1 MTVGNQ
7 LRIQEPTADLLDWC
21 KKNMVLAN
29 PDYAK
34 KVRMHLW
41 LGNTP
46 QKLYLMQWDG
56 DTLVLPY
63 GCLNTVLRLGEC
75 EVINDLPTPKEVDF
89 GCSVPLYDYQETAKE
104 AMLKAYYGILQS
116 PAGSGKTQ
124 IGIALA
130 AALGRK
136 TLWLTHTS
144 DLLRQSKNRA
154 EQYMSPSLIGTIT
167 EGRVQ
172 IGKAITFATVQ
183 TMCNL
188 DLGRYRDVWDCIIV
202 DECFPADTQIQT
214 PHGTVPIQFI
224 CPGELVLTRNE
235 FSGKLEFCEVEE
247 LQVRRTKK
255 LLKVT
260 SSNGQSVICTPN
272 HPFYTR
278 NGYRKAADLKNGDE
292 VYLLREGVRPVD
304 MEPYPTIRNSKG
316 RTLSVLFQRM
326 FRKRKS
332 SALCLDGRSER
343 NFSEIY
349 ERNQSQIRFRENEAE
364 QSDVQRRSSS
374 ESVTNPERNKAS
386 STNSRREWSRFDNS
400 ARAFNQK
407 PFRVSPNVRV
417 CCTDQVEKSR
427 LSDTLQ
433 NRHCHSPAE
442 NRNRSR
448 WWLSRFQ
455 KSSERRYE
463 KDGIFEW
470 VRVESV
476 EILKPRSDGTFG
488 DLCPGNCV
496 YNLAVKHNHNYFANG
511 FAVHNCHR
519 VAGTPTSVTQFSKV
533 LNSLAARHKYGLSAT
548 VHRADGMIAATYALL
563 GQISYQVPD
572 AAVADKVMTVSV
584 LPRPTH
590 QGLSREFLDTDGTII
605 YAKLV
610 NFLADRYDRNELIA
624 ADLVENRNHYNL
636 ILSDRLSHL
645 EYLMKHLPHDL
656 RDQAVM
662 VDGKMTSKKAKAMR
676 EQAIEDM
683 RQGRKR
689 YLFATYSLAREGLDI
704 PRLDRLYLTTPQK
717 DYAVITQSIGRIA
730 RTFEGKSEP
739 ICYDYVDDGIQ
750 YLIRSYK
757 KRCTSY
763 RKLGCKF
770 LCEEPTE

>member
-63 GCLNTVLRLGEC
+63 GCLNTVLSMGEC
-75 EVINDLPTPKEVDF
+75 EVINDLPVPKEVDF
-89 GCSVPLYDYQETAKE
+89 GCSVPLYDYQEAAKE

-124 IGIALA
+124 VGIALA

-136 TLWLTHTS
+136 TLWLTHTR
-144 DLLRQSKNRA
+144 DLLSQSKNRA
-154 EQYMSPSLIGTIT
+154 EQYMSPSLTGTIT

-202 DECFPADTQIQT
+202 DE
-214 PHGTVPIQFI
+214 
-224 CPGELVLTRNE
+224 
-235 FSGKLEFCEVEE
+235 
-247 LQVRRTKK
+247 
-255 LLKVT
+255 
-260 SSNGQSVICTPN
+260 
-272 HPFYTR
+272 
-278 NGYRKAADLKNGDE
+278 
-292 VYLLREGVRPVD
+292 
-304 MEPYPTIRNSKG
+304 
-316 RTLSVLFQRM
+316 
-326 FRKRKS
+326 
-332 SALCLDGRSER
+332 
-343 NFSEIY
+343 
-349 ERNQSQIRFRENEAE
+349 
-364 QSDVQRRSSS
+364 
-374 ESVTNPERNKAS
+374 
-386 STNSRREWSRFDNS
+386 
-400 ARAFNQK
+400 
-407 PFRVSPNVRV
+407 
-417 CCTDQVEKSR
+417 
-427 LSDTLQ
+427 
-433 NRHCHSPAE
+433 
-442 NRNRSR
+442 
-448 WWLSRFQ
+448 
-455 KSSERRYE
+455 
-463 KDGIFEW
+463 
-470 VRVESV
+470 
-476 EILKPRSDGTFG
+476 
-488 DLCPGNCV
+488 
-496 YNLAVKHNHNYFANG
+496 
-511 FAVHNCHR
+511 CHR

-563 GQISYQVPD
+563 GQIAYQVPD
-572 AAVADKVMTVSV
+572 AAVAEKVMTVSV

-683 RQGRKR
+683 RQGHKR
-689 YLFATYSLAREGLDI
+689 YLFATYSLAKEGLDI
-704 PRLDRLYLTTPQK
+704 PRLDRLYLATPQK

-730 RTFEGKSEP
+730 RTFEGKAEP
-739 ICYDYVDDGIQ
+739 VVYDYVDEGIQ
-750 YLIRSYK
+750 YLVRSYK
-757 KRCTSY
+757 KRCATY
-763 RKLGCKF
+763 RKCGCKF
-770 LCEEPTE
+770 IE

>member
-89 GCSVPLYDYQETAKE
+89 GCSVPLYDYQEAAKE

-124 IGIALA
+124 VGIALA

-136 TLWLTHTS
+136 TLWLTHTR
-144 DLLRQSKNRA
+144 DLLSQSKNRA
-154 EQYMSPSLIGTIT
+154 EQYMSPSLTGTIT

-202 DECFPADTQIQT
+202 DEC
-214 PHGTVPIQFI
+214 
-224 CPGELVLTRNE
+224 
-235 FSGKLEFCEVEE
+235 
-247 LQVRRTKK
+247 
-255 LLKVT
+255 
-260 SSNGQSVICTPN
+260 
-272 HPFYTR
+272 
-278 NGYRKAADLKNGDE
+278 
-292 VYLLREGVRPVD
+292 
-304 MEPYPTIRNSKG
+304 
-316 RTLSVLFQRM
+316 
-326 FRKRKS
+326 
-332 SALCLDGRSER
+332 
-343 NFSEIY
+343 
-349 ERNQSQIRFRENEAE
+349 
-364 QSDVQRRSSS
+364 
-374 ESVTNPERNKAS
+374 
-386 STNSRREWSRFDNS
+386 
-400 ARAFNQK
+400 
-407 PFRVSPNVRV
+407 
-417 CCTDQVEKSR
+417 
-427 LSDTLQ
+427 
-433 NRHCHSPAE
+433 
-442 NRNRSR
+442 
-448 WWLSRFQ
+448 
-455 KSSERRYE
+455 
-463 KDGIFEW
+463 
-470 VRVESV
+470 
-476 EILKPRSDGTFG
+476 
-488 DLCPGNCV
+488 
-496 YNLAVKHNHNYFANG
+496 
-511 FAVHNCHR
+511 HR
-519 VAGTPTSVTQFSKV
+519 VAGTPTSVTQFSRV

-563 GQISYQVPD
+563 GKIAYQVPEE
-572 AAVADKVMTVSV
+572 AVADKIMTVSV
-584 LPRPTH
+584 LPRPTRV
-590 QGLSREFLDTDGTII
+590 GLSKDFLDTDGTII

-610 NFLADRYDRNELIA
+610 NYLAEDFCRNGQIVG
-624 ADLVENRNHYNL
+624 DLMLNSGHYNL
-636 ILSDRLSHL
+636 ILSDRLAHL
-645 EYLMKHLPHDL
+645 EYLMAHLPKHL

-662 VDGKMTSKKAKAMR
+662 VDGKMTSKKGKAKR

-683 RQGRKR
+683 RAGKKH
-689 YLFATYSLAREGLDI
+689 YLFATYALAKEGLDI

-717 DYAVITQSIGRIA
+717 DYAIVTQSVGRIA
-730 RTFEGKSEP
+730 RTFEGKGEP
-739 ICYDYVDDGIQ
+739 IVYDYVDDGIQ
-750 YLIRSYK
+750 YLVRSYK

-763 RKLGCKF
+763 RKCGCKIM
-770 LCEEPTE
+770 E

>member
-63 GCLNTVLRLGEC
+63 GCLNTVLSMGEC
-75 EVINDLPTPKEVDF
+75 EVINDLPSPKKVDF
-89 GCSVPLYDYQETAKE
+89 GCSVPLYDYQEAAKE

-124 IGIALA
+124 VGIALA

-136 TLWLTHTS
+136 TLWLTHTR
-144 DLLRQSKNRA
+144 DLLSQSKNRA
-154 EQYMSPSLIGTIT
+154 EQYMSPSLTGTIT

-202 DECFPADTQIQT
+202 DE
-214 PHGTVPIQFI
+214 
-224 CPGELVLTRNE
+224 
-235 FSGKLEFCEVEE
+235 
-247 LQVRRTKK
+247 
-255 LLKVT
+255 
-260 SSNGQSVICTPN
+260 
-272 HPFYTR
+272 
-278 NGYRKAADLKNGDE
+278 
-292 VYLLREGVRPVD
+292 
-304 MEPYPTIRNSKG
+304 
-316 RTLSVLFQRM
+316 
-326 FRKRKS
+326 
-332 SALCLDGRSER
+332 
-343 NFSEIY
+343 
-349 ERNQSQIRFRENEAE
+349 
-364 QSDVQRRSSS
+364 
-374 ESVTNPERNKAS
+374 
-386 STNSRREWSRFDNS
+386 
-400 ARAFNQK
+400 
-407 PFRVSPNVRV
+407 
-417 CCTDQVEKSR
+417 
-427 LSDTLQ
+427 
-433 NRHCHSPAE
+433 
-442 NRNRSR
+442 
-448 WWLSRFQ
+448 
-455 KSSERRYE
+455 
-463 KDGIFEW
+463 
-470 VRVESV
+470 
-476 EILKPRSDGTFG
+476 
-488 DLCPGNCV
+488 
-496 YNLAVKHNHNYFANG
+496 
-511 FAVHNCHR
+511 CHR

-563 GQISYQVPD
+563 GQIAYQVPD
-572 AAVADKVMTVSV
+572 AAVAEKVMTVSV

-624 ADLVENRNHYNL
+624 ADLAENRNHYNL

-689 YLFATYSLAREGLDI
+689 YLFATYSLAKEGLDI
-704 PRLDRLYLTTPQK
+704 PRLDRLYLATPQK

-730 RTFEGKSEP
+730 RTFEGKAEP
-739 ICYDYVDDGIQ
+739 VVYDYVDEGIQ
-750 YLIRSYK
+750 YLVRSYK
-757 KRCTSY
+757 KRCATY
-763 RKLGCKF
+763 RKCGCKF
-770 LCEEPTE
+770 IE

>member
-41 LGNTP
+41 LGSTP

-63 GCLNTVLRLGEC
+63 GCLNAVLSLGEC
-75 EVINDLPTPKEVDF
+75 EVINDLPAPKEVNF
-89 GCSVPLYDYQETAKE
+89 GCSVPLYDYQEAAKE

-124 IGIALA
+124 VGIALA

-136 TLWLTHTS
+136 TLWLTHTI
-144 DLLRQSKNRA
+144 DLVRQSKNRA

-188 DLGRYRDVWDCIIV
+188 DLVRYRDVWDCIIV
-202 DECFPADTQIQT
+202 DE
-214 PHGTVPIQFI
+214 
-224 CPGELVLTRNE
+224 
-235 FSGKLEFCEVEE
+235 
-247 LQVRRTKK
+247 
-255 LLKVT
+255 
-260 SSNGQSVICTPN
+260 
-272 HPFYTR
+272 
-278 NGYRKAADLKNGDE
+278 
-292 VYLLREGVRPVD
+292 
-304 MEPYPTIRNSKG
+304 
-316 RTLSVLFQRM
+316 
-326 FRKRKS
+326 
-332 SALCLDGRSER
+332 
-343 NFSEIY
+343 
-349 ERNQSQIRFRENEAE
+349 
-364 QSDVQRRSSS
+364 
-374 ESVTNPERNKAS
+374 
-386 STNSRREWSRFDNS
+386 
-400 ARAFNQK
+400 
-407 PFRVSPNVRV
+407 
-417 CCTDQVEKSR
+417 
-427 LSDTLQ
+427 
-433 NRHCHSPAE
+433 
-442 NRNRSR
+442 
-448 WWLSRFQ
+448 
-455 KSSERRYE
+455 
-463 KDGIFEW
+463 
-470 VRVESV
+470 
-476 EILKPRSDGTFG
+476 
-488 DLCPGNCV
+488 
-496 YNLAVKHNHNYFANG
+496 
-511 FAVHNCHR
+511 CHR

-563 GQISYQVPD
+563 GQIAYQVPD
-572 AAVADKVMTVSV
+572 AAVAEKVMTVSV

-624 ADLVENRNHYNL
+624 SDLVENRDHYNL

-645 EYLMKHLPHDL
+645 EYLMKHLPRDL
-656 RDQAVM
+656 REQAVM

-689 YLFATYSLAREGLDI
+689 YLFATYALAREGLDI
-704 PRLDRLYLTTPQK
+704 PRLDRLYLATPQK

-730 RTFEGKSEP
+730 RTFEGKAEP
-739 ICYDYVDDGIQ
+739 VVYDYVDEGVQ
-750 YLIRSYK
+750 YLVRSYK
-757 KRCTSY
+757 KRCATY
-763 RKLGCKF
+763 RKCGCKF
-770 LCEEPTE
+770 IE

>member
-7 LRIQEPTADLLDWC
+7 LRIQEPTADLLGWC

-63 GCLNTVLRLGEC
+63 GCLNTVLSMGEC
-75 EVINDLPTPKEVDF
+75 EVINNLPSPKEVDF
-89 GCSVPLYDYQETAKE
+89 GCSVPLYDYQEAAKE

-124 IGIALA
+124 VGIALA

-136 TLWLTHTS
+136 TLWLTHTI

-154 EQYMSPSLIGTIT
+154 EQYMSPSLTGTIT

-183 TMCNL
+183 TMCNI

-202 DECFPADTQIQT
+202 DE
-214 PHGTVPIQFI
+214 
-224 CPGELVLTRNE
+224 
-235 FSGKLEFCEVEE
+235 
-247 LQVRRTKK
+247 
-255 LLKVT
+255 
-260 SSNGQSVICTPN
+260 
-272 HPFYTR
+272 
-278 NGYRKAADLKNGDE
+278 
-292 VYLLREGVRPVD
+292 
-304 MEPYPTIRNSKG
+304 
-316 RTLSVLFQRM
+316 
-326 FRKRKS
+326 
-332 SALCLDGRSER
+332 
-343 NFSEIY
+343 
-349 ERNQSQIRFRENEAE
+349 
-364 QSDVQRRSSS
+364 
-374 ESVTNPERNKAS
+374 
-386 STNSRREWSRFDNS
+386 
-400 ARAFNQK
+400 
-407 PFRVSPNVRV
+407 
-417 CCTDQVEKSR
+417 
-427 LSDTLQ
+427 
-433 NRHCHSPAE
+433 
-442 NRNRSR
+442 
-448 WWLSRFQ
+448 
-455 KSSERRYE
+455 
-463 KDGIFEW
+463 
-470 VRVESV
+470 
-476 EILKPRSDGTFG
+476 
-488 DLCPGNCV
+488 
-496 YNLAVKHNHNYFANG
+496 
-511 FAVHNCHR
+511 CHR

-563 GQISYQVPD
+563 GQIVYQVPD
-572 AAVADKVMTVSV
+572 AAVAEKVMTVSV

-689 YLFATYSLAREGLDI
+689 YLFATYSLAKEGLDI
-704 PRLDRLYLTTPQK
+704 PRLDRLYLATPQK

-730 RTFEGKSEP
+730 RTFEGKAEP
-739 ICYDYVDDGIQ
+739 VVYDYVDEGIQ
-750 YLIRSYK
+750 YLVRSYK
-757 KRCTSY
+757 KRCATY
-763 RKLGCKF
+763 RKCGCKF
-770 LCEEPTE
+770 IE

>member
-63 GCLNTVLRLGEC
+63 GCLNTVLSMGEC
-75 EVINDLPTPKEVDF
+75 EVINDLPSPKKVDF
-89 GCSVPLYDYQETAKE
+89 GCSVPLYDYQEAAKE
-104 AMLKAYYGILQS
+104 VMLKAYYGILQS

-124 IGIALA
+124 VGIALA
-130 AALGRK
+130 AALGCK
-136 TLWLTHTS
+136 TLWLTHTR
-144 DLLRQSKNRA
+144 DLLSQSKNRA
-154 EQYMSPSLIGTIT
+154 EQYMSPSLTGTIT

-202 DECFPADTQIQT
+202 DE
-214 PHGTVPIQFI
+214 
-224 CPGELVLTRNE
+224 
-235 FSGKLEFCEVEE
+235 
-247 LQVRRTKK
+247 
-255 LLKVT
+255 
-260 SSNGQSVICTPN
+260 
-272 HPFYTR
+272 
-278 NGYRKAADLKNGDE
+278 
-292 VYLLREGVRPVD
+292 
-304 MEPYPTIRNSKG
+304 
-316 RTLSVLFQRM
+316 
-326 FRKRKS
+326 
-332 SALCLDGRSER
+332 
-343 NFSEIY
+343 
-349 ERNQSQIRFRENEAE
+349 
-364 QSDVQRRSSS
+364 
-374 ESVTNPERNKAS
+374 
-386 STNSRREWSRFDNS
+386 
-400 ARAFNQK
+400 
-407 PFRVSPNVRV
+407 
-417 CCTDQVEKSR
+417 
-427 LSDTLQ
+427 
-433 NRHCHSPAE
+433 
-442 NRNRSR
+442 
-448 WWLSRFQ
+448 
-455 KSSERRYE
+455 
-463 KDGIFEW
+463 
-470 VRVESV
+470 
-476 EILKPRSDGTFG
+476 
-488 DLCPGNCV
+488 
-496 YNLAVKHNHNYFANG
+496 
-511 FAVHNCHR
+511 CHR

-563 GQISYQVPD
+563 GQIAYQVPD
-572 AAVADKVMTVSV
+572 AAVAEKVMTVSV

-689 YLFATYSLAREGLDI
+689 YLFATYSLAKEGLDI
-704 PRLDRLYLTTPQK
+704 PRLDRLYLATPQK

-730 RTFEGKSEP
+730 RTFEGKAEP
-739 ICYDYVDDGIQ
+739 VVYDYVDEGIQ
-750 YLIRSYK
+750 YLVRSYK
-757 KRCTSY
+757 KRCATY
-763 RKLGCKF
+763 RKCGCKF
-770 LCEEPTE
+770 IE

>member
-63 GCLNTVLRLGEC
+63 GCLNTVLSMGEC
-75 EVINDLPTPKEVDF
+75 EVINDLPVPKEVDF
-89 GCSVPLYDYQETAKE
+89 GCSVPLYDYQEAAKE

-124 IGIALA
+124 VGIALA

-136 TLWLTHTS
+136 TLWLTHTR
-144 DLLRQSKNRA
+144 DLLSQSKNRA
-154 EQYMSPSLIGTIT
+154 EQYMSPSLTGTIT

-202 DECFPADTQIQT
+202 DE
-214 PHGTVPIQFI
+214 
-224 CPGELVLTRNE
+224 
-235 FSGKLEFCEVEE
+235 
-247 LQVRRTKK
+247 
-255 LLKVT
+255 
-260 SSNGQSVICTPN
+260 
-272 HPFYTR
+272 
-278 NGYRKAADLKNGDE
+278 
-292 VYLLREGVRPVD
+292 
-304 MEPYPTIRNSKG
+304 
-316 RTLSVLFQRM
+316 
-326 FRKRKS
+326 
-332 SALCLDGRSER
+332 
-343 NFSEIY
+343 
-349 ERNQSQIRFRENEAE
+349 
-364 QSDVQRRSSS
+364 
-374 ESVTNPERNKAS
+374 
-386 STNSRREWSRFDNS
+386 
-400 ARAFNQK
+400 
-407 PFRVSPNVRV
+407 
-417 CCTDQVEKSR
+417 
-427 LSDTLQ
+427 
-433 NRHCHSPAE
+433 
-442 NRNRSR
+442 
-448 WWLSRFQ
+448 
-455 KSSERRYE
+455 
-463 KDGIFEW
+463 
-470 VRVESV
+470 
-476 EILKPRSDGTFG
+476 
-488 DLCPGNCV
+488 
-496 YNLAVKHNHNYFANG
+496 
-511 FAVHNCHR
+511 CHR

-563 GQISYQVPD
+563 GQIAYQVPD
-572 AAVADKVMTVSV
+572 AAVAEKVMTVSV

-689 YLFATYSLAREGLDI
+689 YLFATYSLAKEGLDI
-704 PRLDRLYLTTPQK
+704 PRLDRLYLATPQK

-730 RTFEGKSEP
+730 RTFEGKTEP
-739 ICYDYVDDGIQ
+739 VVYDYVDEGIQ
-750 YLIRSYK
+750 YLVRSYK
-757 KRCTSY
+757 KRCATY
-763 RKLGCKF
+763 RKCGCKF
-770 LCEEPTE
+770 IE

>member
-1 MTVGNQ
+1 MRITVGNQ

-63 GCLNTVLRLGEC
+63 GCLNTVLSMGEC
-75 EVINDLPTPKEVDF
+75 EVINDLPVPKEVDF
-89 GCSVPLYDYQETAKE
+89 GCSVPLYDYQEAAKE

-124 IGIALA
+124 VGIALA

-136 TLWLTHTS
+136 TLWLTHTR
-144 DLLRQSKNRA
+144 DLLSQSKNRA
-154 EQYMSPSLIGTIT
+154 EQYMSPSLTGTIT
-167 EGRVQ
+167 EGRVR

-202 DECFPADTQIQT
+202 DE
-214 PHGTVPIQFI
+214 
-224 CPGELVLTRNE
+224 
-235 FSGKLEFCEVEE
+235 
-247 LQVRRTKK
+247 
-255 LLKVT
+255 
-260 SSNGQSVICTPN
+260 
-272 HPFYTR
+272 
-278 NGYRKAADLKNGDE
+278 
-292 VYLLREGVRPVD
+292 
-304 MEPYPTIRNSKG
+304 
-316 RTLSVLFQRM
+316 
-326 FRKRKS
+326 
-332 SALCLDGRSER
+332 
-343 NFSEIY
+343 
-349 ERNQSQIRFRENEAE
+349 
-364 QSDVQRRSSS
+364 
-374 ESVTNPERNKAS
+374 
-386 STNSRREWSRFDNS
+386 
-400 ARAFNQK
+400 
-407 PFRVSPNVRV
+407 
-417 CCTDQVEKSR
+417 
-427 LSDTLQ
+427 
-433 NRHCHSPAE
+433 
-442 NRNRSR
+442 
-448 WWLSRFQ
+448 
-455 KSSERRYE
+455 
-463 KDGIFEW
+463 
-470 VRVESV
+470 
-476 EILKPRSDGTFG
+476 
-488 DLCPGNCV
+488 
-496 YNLAVKHNHNYFANG
+496 
-511 FAVHNCHR
+511 CHR

-563 GQISYQVPD
+563 GQIAYQVPD
-572 AAVADKVMTVSV
+572 AAVAEKVMTVNV

-645 EYLMKHLPHDL
+645 EYLMKHLPNDL

-689 YLFATYSLAREGLDI
+689 YLFATYSLAKEGLDI
-704 PRLDRLYLTTPQK
+704 PRLDRLYLATPQK

-730 RTFEGKSEP
+730 RTFEGKAEP
-739 ICYDYVDDGIQ
+739 VVYDYVDEGIQ
-750 YLIRSYK
+750 YLVRSYK
-757 KRCTSY
+757 KRCATY
-763 RKLGCKF
+763 RKCGCKF
-770 LCEEPTE
+770 IE

>member
-1 MTVGNQ
+1 MRVSNQ
-7 LRIQEPTADLLDWC
+7 LRISKSEPSFSIVLDWC
-21 KKNMVLAN
+21 KKELVLAN
-29 PDYAK
+29 PEYVK
-34 KVRMHLW
+34 KSRMGFW

-46 QKLYLMQWDG
+46 KTISLYEIDG
-56 DTLVLPY
+56 DDLVLPY
-63 GCLNTVLRLGEC
+63 GCLNNIFRLSPFIDVQMKFVEHDR
-75 EVINDLPTPKEVDF
+75 IDY
-89 GCSVPLYDYQETAKE
+89 GCDIPLYDYQQDAVNALVESGK
-104 AMLKAYYGILQS
+104 GILQS
-116 PAGSGKTQ
+116 AAGSGKTQ
-124 IGIALA
+124 IGIATA
-130 AALGRK
+130 VSLGCK
-136 TLWLTHTS
+136 TLWLCHTL
-144 DLLRQSKNRA
+144 DLVRQSKNRA
-154 EQYMSPSLIGTIT
+154 EQYMSPSLTGTIT

-224 CPGELVLTRNE
+224 RTGELVLTRNE

-316 RTLSVLFQRM
+316 RTLSILFQRM

-332 SALCLDGRSER
+332 SALSLDGRSER

-400 ARAFNQK
+400 SRAFNQK
-407 PFRVSPNVRV
+407 PFRVSPNVGV

-563 GQISYQVPD
+563 GQIVYQVPD
-572 AAVADKVMTVSV
+572 AAVAEKVMTVSV

-656 RDQAVM
+656 RNQAVM

-689 YLFATYSLAREGLDI
+689 YLFATYSLAKEGLDI
-704 PRLDRLYLTTPQK
+704 PRLDRLYLATPQK

-730 RTFEGKSEP
+730 RTFEGKAEP
-739 ICYDYVDDGIQ
+739 VVYDYVDEGIQ
-750 YLIRSYK
+750 YLVRSYK
-757 KRCTSY
+757 KRCATY
-763 RKLGCKF
+763 RKCGCKF
-770 LCEEPTE
+770 IE

>member
-63 GCLNTVLRLGEC
+63 GCLNTVLSMGEC
-75 EVINDLPTPKEVDF
+75 EVINDLPSPKKVDF
-89 GCSVPLYDYQETAKE
+89 GCSVPLYDYQEAAKE

-124 IGIALA
+124 VGIALA
-130 AALGRK
+130 AALGCK
-136 TLWLTHTS
+136 TLWLTHTR
-144 DLLRQSKNRA
+144 DLLSQSKNRA
-154 EQYMSPSLIGTIT
+154 EQYMSPSLTGTIT

-202 DECFPADTQIQT
+202 DE
-214 PHGTVPIQFI
+214 
-224 CPGELVLTRNE
+224 
-235 FSGKLEFCEVEE
+235 
-247 LQVRRTKK
+247 
-255 LLKVT
+255 
-260 SSNGQSVICTPN
+260 
-272 HPFYTR
+272 
-278 NGYRKAADLKNGDE
+278 
-292 VYLLREGVRPVD
+292 
-304 MEPYPTIRNSKG
+304 
-316 RTLSVLFQRM
+316 
-326 FRKRKS
+326 
-332 SALCLDGRSER
+332 
-343 NFSEIY
+343 
-349 ERNQSQIRFRENEAE
+349 
-364 QSDVQRRSSS
+364 
-374 ESVTNPERNKAS
+374 
-386 STNSRREWSRFDNS
+386 
-400 ARAFNQK
+400 
-407 PFRVSPNVRV
+407 
-417 CCTDQVEKSR
+417 
-427 LSDTLQ
+427 
-433 NRHCHSPAE
+433 
-442 NRNRSR
+442 
-448 WWLSRFQ
+448 
-455 KSSERRYE
+455 
-463 KDGIFEW
+463 
-470 VRVESV
+470 
-476 EILKPRSDGTFG
+476 
-488 DLCPGNCV
+488 
-496 YNLAVKHNHNYFANG
+496 
-511 FAVHNCHR
+511 CHR

-563 GQISYQVPD
+563 GQIAYQVPD
-572 AAVADKVMTVSV
+572 AAVAEKVMTVSV

-683 RQGRKR
+683 RQGHKR
-689 YLFATYSLAREGLDI
+689 YLFATYSLAKEGLDI
-704 PRLDRLYLTTPQK
+704 PRLDRLYLATPQK

-730 RTFEGKSEP
+730 RTFEGKAEP
-739 ICYDYVDDGIQ
+739 VVYDYVDEGIQ
-750 YLIRSYK
+750 YLVRSYK
-757 KRCTSY
+757 KRCATY
-763 RKLGCKF
+763 RKCGCKF
-770 LCEEPTE
+770 IE

>member
-63 GCLNTVLRLGEC
+63 GCLNTVLSMGEC
-75 EVINDLPTPKEVDF
+75 EVINDLPVPKEVDF
-89 GCSVPLYDYQETAKE
+89 GCSVPLYDYQEAAKE

-124 IGIALA
+124 VGIALA

-136 TLWLTHTS
+136 TLWLTHTR
-144 DLLRQSKNRA
+144 DLLSQSKNRA
-154 EQYMSPSLIGTIT
+154 EQYMSPSLTGTIT

-202 DECFPADTQIQT
+202 DE
-214 PHGTVPIQFI
+214 
-224 CPGELVLTRNE
+224 
-235 FSGKLEFCEVEE
+235 
-247 LQVRRTKK
+247 
-255 LLKVT
+255 
-260 SSNGQSVICTPN
+260 
-272 HPFYTR
+272 
-278 NGYRKAADLKNGDE
+278 
-292 VYLLREGVRPVD
+292 
-304 MEPYPTIRNSKG
+304 
-316 RTLSVLFQRM
+316 
-326 FRKRKS
+326 
-332 SALCLDGRSER
+332 
-343 NFSEIY
+343 
-349 ERNQSQIRFRENEAE
+349 
-364 QSDVQRRSSS
+364 
-374 ESVTNPERNKAS
+374 
-386 STNSRREWSRFDNS
+386 
-400 ARAFNQK
+400 
-407 PFRVSPNVRV
+407 
-417 CCTDQVEKSR
+417 
-427 LSDTLQ
+427 
-433 NRHCHSPAE
+433 
-442 NRNRSR
+442 
-448 WWLSRFQ
+448 
-455 KSSERRYE
+455 
-463 KDGIFEW
+463 
-470 VRVESV
+470 
-476 EILKPRSDGTFG
+476 
-488 DLCPGNCV
+488 
-496 YNLAVKHNHNYFANG
+496 
-511 FAVHNCHR
+511 CHR

-563 GQISYQVPD
+563 GQIAYQVPD
-572 AAVADKVMTVSV
+572 AAVAEKVMTVSV

-624 ADLVENRNHYNL
+624 ADLAENRNHYNL

-662 VDGKMTSKKAKAMR
+662 VDGKMTSKKAKSMR

-689 YLFATYSLAREGLDI
+689 YLFATYSLAKEGLDI
-704 PRLDRLYLTTPQK
+704 PRLDRLYLATPQK

-730 RTFEGKSEP
+730 RTFEGKAEP
-739 ICYDYVDDGIQ
+739 VVYDYVDEGIQ
-750 YLIRSYK
+750 YLVRSYK
-757 KRCTSY
+757 KRCATY
-763 RKLGCKF
+763 RKCGCKF
-770 LCEEPTE
+770 IE

>member
-7 LRIQEPTADLLDWC
+7 LRIQEPTANLLDWC

-63 GCLNTVLRLGEC
+63 GCLNTVLSMGEC
-75 EVINDLPTPKEVDF
+75 EVINNLPVPKEVDF
-89 GCSVPLYDYQETAKE
+89 GCSVPLYDYQEAAKE

-124 IGIALA
+124 VGIALA

-136 TLWLTHTS
+136 TLWLTHTR
-144 DLLRQSKNRA
+144 DLLSQSKNRA
-154 EQYMSPSLIGTIT
+154 EQYMSPSLTGTIT

-188 DLGRYRDVWDCIIV
+188 DLERYRDVWDCIIV
-202 DECFPADTQIQT
+202 DE
-214 PHGTVPIQFI
+214 
-224 CPGELVLTRNE
+224 
-235 FSGKLEFCEVEE
+235 
-247 LQVRRTKK
+247 
-255 LLKVT
+255 
-260 SSNGQSVICTPN
+260 
-272 HPFYTR
+272 
-278 NGYRKAADLKNGDE
+278 
-292 VYLLREGVRPVD
+292 
-304 MEPYPTIRNSKG
+304 
-316 RTLSVLFQRM
+316 
-326 FRKRKS
+326 
-332 SALCLDGRSER
+332 
-343 NFSEIY
+343 
-349 ERNQSQIRFRENEAE
+349 
-364 QSDVQRRSSS
+364 
-374 ESVTNPERNKAS
+374 
-386 STNSRREWSRFDNS
+386 
-400 ARAFNQK
+400 
-407 PFRVSPNVRV
+407 
-417 CCTDQVEKSR
+417 
-427 LSDTLQ
+427 
-433 NRHCHSPAE
+433 
-442 NRNRSR
+442 
-448 WWLSRFQ
+448 
-455 KSSERRYE
+455 
-463 KDGIFEW
+463 
-470 VRVESV
+470 
-476 EILKPRSDGTFG
+476 
-488 DLCPGNCV
+488 
-496 YNLAVKHNHNYFANG
+496 
-511 FAVHNCHR
+511 CHR

-563 GQISYQVPD
+563 GQIAYQVPD
-572 AAVADKVMTVSV
+572 AAVAEKVMTVTV

-689 YLFATYSLAREGLDI
+689 YLFATYSLAKEGLDI
-704 PRLDRLYLTTPQK
+704 PRLDRLYLATPQK

-730 RTFEGKSEP
+730 RTFEGKAEP
-739 ICYDYVDDGIQ
+739 VVYDYVDEGIQ
-750 YLIRSYK
+750 YLVRSYK
-757 KRCTSY
+757 KRCATY
-763 RKLGCKF
+763 RKCGCKF
-770 LCEEPTE
+770 IE

>member
-7 LRIQEPTADLLDWC
+7 LRIQEPTADLLGWC

-63 GCLNTVLRLGEC
+63 GCLNTVLSMGEC
-75 EVINDLPTPKEVDF
+75 EVINDLPVPKEVDF
-89 GCSVPLYDYQETAKE
+89 GCSVPLYDYQEVAKE

-124 IGIALA
+124 VGIALA

-136 TLWLTHTS
+136 TLWLTHTR
-144 DLLRQSKNRA
+144 DLLSQSKNRA
-154 EQYMSPSLIGTIT
+154 EQYMSPSLTGTIT

-183 TMCNL
+183 TMCNI

-202 DECFPADTQIQT
+202 DE
-214 PHGTVPIQFI
+214 
-224 CPGELVLTRNE
+224 
-235 FSGKLEFCEVEE
+235 
-247 LQVRRTKK
+247 
-255 LLKVT
+255 
-260 SSNGQSVICTPN
+260 
-272 HPFYTR
+272 
-278 NGYRKAADLKNGDE
+278 
-292 VYLLREGVRPVD
+292 
-304 MEPYPTIRNSKG
+304 
-316 RTLSVLFQRM
+316 
-326 FRKRKS
+326 
-332 SALCLDGRSER
+332 
-343 NFSEIY
+343 
-349 ERNQSQIRFRENEAE
+349 
-364 QSDVQRRSSS
+364 
-374 ESVTNPERNKAS
+374 
-386 STNSRREWSRFDNS
+386 
-400 ARAFNQK
+400 
-407 PFRVSPNVRV
+407 
-417 CCTDQVEKSR
+417 
-427 LSDTLQ
+427 
-433 NRHCHSPAE
+433 
-442 NRNRSR
+442 
-448 WWLSRFQ
+448 
-455 KSSERRYE
+455 
-463 KDGIFEW
+463 
-470 VRVESV
+470 
-476 EILKPRSDGTFG
+476 
-488 DLCPGNCV
+488 
-496 YNLAVKHNHNYFANG
+496 
-511 FAVHNCHR
+511 CHR

-563 GQISYQVPD
+563 GQIVYQVPD
-572 AAVADKVMTVSV
+572 AAVAEKVMTVSV

-590 QGLSREFLDTDGTII
+590 QGLSREFLDTDGTIV

-610 NFLADRYDRNELIA
+610 NFLADNLDRNELIA

-689 YLFATYSLAREGLDI
+689 YLFATYSLAKEGLDI
-704 PRLDRLYLTTPQK
+704 PRLDRLYLATPQK

-730 RTFEGKSEP
+730 RTFEGKAEP
-739 ICYDYVDDGIQ
+739 VVYDYVDEGIQ
-750 YLIRSYK
+750 YLVRSYK
-757 KRCTSY
+757 KRCATY
-763 RKLGCKF
+763 RKCGCKF
-770 LCEEPTE
+770 IE

>member
-63 GCLNTVLRLGEC
+63 GCLNTVLSMGEC
-75 EVINDLPTPKEVDF
+75 EVINDLPVPKEVDF
-89 GCSVPLYDYQETAKE
+89 GCSVPLYDYQEAAKE

-124 IGIALA
+124 VGIALA

-136 TLWLTHTS
+136 TLWLTHTR
-144 DLLRQSKNRA
+144 DLLSQSKNRA
-154 EQYMSPSLIGTIT
+154 EQYMSPSLTGTIT

-202 DECFPADTQIQT
+202 DE
-214 PHGTVPIQFI
+214 
-224 CPGELVLTRNE
+224 
-235 FSGKLEFCEVEE
+235 
-247 LQVRRTKK
+247 
-255 LLKVT
+255 
-260 SSNGQSVICTPN
+260 
-272 HPFYTR
+272 
-278 NGYRKAADLKNGDE
+278 
-292 VYLLREGVRPVD
+292 
-304 MEPYPTIRNSKG
+304 
-316 RTLSVLFQRM
+316 
-326 FRKRKS
+326 
-332 SALCLDGRSER
+332 
-343 NFSEIY
+343 
-349 ERNQSQIRFRENEAE
+349 
-364 QSDVQRRSSS
+364 
-374 ESVTNPERNKAS
+374 
-386 STNSRREWSRFDNS
+386 
-400 ARAFNQK
+400 
-407 PFRVSPNVRV
+407 
-417 CCTDQVEKSR
+417 
-427 LSDTLQ
+427 
-433 NRHCHSPAE
+433 
-442 NRNRSR
+442 
-448 WWLSRFQ
+448 
-455 KSSERRYE
+455 
-463 KDGIFEW
+463 
-470 VRVESV
+470 
-476 EILKPRSDGTFG
+476 
-488 DLCPGNCV
+488 
-496 YNLAVKHNHNYFANG
+496 
-511 FAVHNCHR
+511 CHR

-563 GQISYQVPD
+563 GQIAYQVPD
-572 AAVADKVMTVSV
+572 AAVAEKVMTVSV

-610 NFLADRYDRNELIA
+610 NFLADRYDRNELIT

-645 EYLMKHLPHDL
+645 EYLMKHLPNDL

-689 YLFATYSLAREGLDI
+689 YLFATYSLAKEGLDI
-704 PRLDRLYLTTPQK
+704 PRLDRLYLATPQK

-739 ICYDYVDDGIQ
+739 ICYDYVDEGIQ
-750 YLIRSYK
+750 YLVRSYK
-757 KRCTSY
+757 KRCATY
-763 RKLGCKF
+763 RKCGCKF
-770 LCEEPTE
+770 IE

>member
-63 GCLNTVLRLGEC
+63 GCLNTVLSMGEC
-75 EVINDLPTPKEVDF
+75 EVINDLPVPKEVDF
-89 GCSVPLYDYQETAKE
+89 GCSVPLYDYQEVAKE

-124 IGIALA
+124 VGIALA

-136 TLWLTHTS
+136 TLWLTHTR
-144 DLLRQSKNRA
+144 DLLSQSKNRA
-154 EQYMSPSLIGTIT
+154 EQYMSPSLTGTIT

-202 DECFPADTQIQT
+202 DE
-214 PHGTVPIQFI
+214 
-224 CPGELVLTRNE
+224 
-235 FSGKLEFCEVEE
+235 
-247 LQVRRTKK
+247 
-255 LLKVT
+255 
-260 SSNGQSVICTPN
+260 
-272 HPFYTR
+272 
-278 NGYRKAADLKNGDE
+278 
-292 VYLLREGVRPVD
+292 
-304 MEPYPTIRNSKG
+304 
-316 RTLSVLFQRM
+316 
-326 FRKRKS
+326 
-332 SALCLDGRSER
+332 
-343 NFSEIY
+343 
-349 ERNQSQIRFRENEAE
+349 
-364 QSDVQRRSSS
+364 
-374 ESVTNPERNKAS
+374 
-386 STNSRREWSRFDNS
+386 
-400 ARAFNQK
+400 
-407 PFRVSPNVRV
+407 
-417 CCTDQVEKSR
+417 
-427 LSDTLQ
+427 
-433 NRHCHSPAE
+433 
-442 NRNRSR
+442 
-448 WWLSRFQ
+448 
-455 KSSERRYE
+455 
-463 KDGIFEW
+463 
-470 VRVESV
+470 
-476 EILKPRSDGTFG
+476 
-488 DLCPGNCV
+488 
-496 YNLAVKHNHNYFANG
+496 
-511 FAVHNCHR
+511 CHR

-563 GQISYQVPD
+563 GQIAYQVPD
-572 AAVADKVMTVSV
+572 AAVAEKVMTVSV

-590 QGLSREFLDTDGTII
+590 QGLSRGFLDTDGTII

-610 NFLADRYDRNELIA
+610 NFLADNLDRNELIA

-689 YLFATYSLAREGLDI
+689 YLFATYSLAKEGLDI
-704 PRLDRLYLTTPQK
+704 PRLDRLYLATPQK

-739 ICYDYVDDGIQ
+739 VVYDYVDEGIQ
-750 YLIRSYK
+750 YLVRSYK
-757 KRCTSY
+757 KRCATY
-763 RKLGCKF
+763 RKCGCKF
-770 LCEEPTE
+770 IE

>member
-75 EVINDLPTPKEVDF
+75 EVINDLPSPKEVDF
-89 GCSVPLYDYQETAKE
+89 GCSVPLYDYQEAAKE

-124 IGIALA
+124 VGIALA

-136 TLWLTHTS
+136 TLWLTHTR
-144 DLLRQSKNRA
+144 DLLSQSKNRA
-154 EQYMSPSLIGTIT
+154 EQYMSPSLTGTIT

-188 DLGRYRDVWDCIIV
+188 DLERYRDVWDCIIV
-202 DECFPADTQIQT
+202 DE
-214 PHGTVPIQFI
+214 
-224 CPGELVLTRNE
+224 
-235 FSGKLEFCEVEE
+235 
-247 LQVRRTKK
+247 
-255 LLKVT
+255 
-260 SSNGQSVICTPN
+260 
-272 HPFYTR
+272 
-278 NGYRKAADLKNGDE
+278 
-292 VYLLREGVRPVD
+292 
-304 MEPYPTIRNSKG
+304 
-316 RTLSVLFQRM
+316 
-326 FRKRKS
+326 
-332 SALCLDGRSER
+332 
-343 NFSEIY
+343 
-349 ERNQSQIRFRENEAE
+349 
-364 QSDVQRRSSS
+364 
-374 ESVTNPERNKAS
+374 
-386 STNSRREWSRFDNS
+386 
-400 ARAFNQK
+400 
-407 PFRVSPNVRV
+407 
-417 CCTDQVEKSR
+417 
-427 LSDTLQ
+427 
-433 NRHCHSPAE
+433 
-442 NRNRSR
+442 
-448 WWLSRFQ
+448 
-455 KSSERRYE
+455 
-463 KDGIFEW
+463 
-470 VRVESV
+470 
-476 EILKPRSDGTFG
+476 
-488 DLCPGNCV
+488 
-496 YNLAVKHNHNYFANG
+496 
-511 FAVHNCHR
+511 CHR
-519 VAGTPTSVTQFSKV
+519 VAGTPTSVTQFSRV

-563 GQISYQVPD
+563 GQIAYQVPD
-572 AAVADKVMTVSV
+572 AAVAEKVMTVSV

-624 ADLVENRNHYNL
+624 SDLVENRDHYNL

-645 EYLMKHLPHDL
+645 EYLMKHLPRDL
-656 RDQAVM
+656 REQAVM

-689 YLFATYSLAREGLDI
+689 YLFATYSLAKEGLDI
-704 PRLDRLYLTTPQK
+704 PRLDRLYLATPQK

-730 RTFEGKSEP
+730 RTFEGKAEP
-739 ICYDYVDDGIQ
+739 VVYDYVDEGVQ
-750 YLIRSYK
+750 YLVRSYK
-757 KRCTSY
+757 KRCATY
-763 RKLGCKF
+763 RKCGCKF
-770 LCEEPTE
+770 IE

>member
-1 MTVGNQ
+1 MRVTVSNQ
-7 LRIQEPTADLLDWC
+7 LLIDKPSPALLDWC
-21 KKNMVLAN
+21 KKNLVLDN

-34 KVRMHLW
+34 KVHMHLW

-63 GCLNTVLRLGEC
+63 GCLNTVLSMGEC
-75 EVINDLPTPKEVDF
+75 EVINDLPVPKEVDF
-89 GCSVPLYDYQETAKE
+89 GCSVPLYDYQEAAKE

-124 IGIALA
+124 VGIALA

-136 TLWLTHTS
+136 TLWLTHTR
-144 DLLRQSKNRA
+144 DLLSQSKNRA
-154 EQYMSPSLIGTIT
+154 EQYMSPSLTGTIT

-202 DECFPADTQIQT
+202 DE
-214 PHGTVPIQFI
+214 
-224 CPGELVLTRNE
+224 
-235 FSGKLEFCEVEE
+235 
-247 LQVRRTKK
+247 
-255 LLKVT
+255 
-260 SSNGQSVICTPN
+260 
-272 HPFYTR
+272 
-278 NGYRKAADLKNGDE
+278 
-292 VYLLREGVRPVD
+292 
-304 MEPYPTIRNSKG
+304 
-316 RTLSVLFQRM
+316 
-326 FRKRKS
+326 
-332 SALCLDGRSER
+332 
-343 NFSEIY
+343 
-349 ERNQSQIRFRENEAE
+349 
-364 QSDVQRRSSS
+364 
-374 ESVTNPERNKAS
+374 
-386 STNSRREWSRFDNS
+386 
-400 ARAFNQK
+400 
-407 PFRVSPNVRV
+407 
-417 CCTDQVEKSR
+417 
-427 LSDTLQ
+427 
-433 NRHCHSPAE
+433 
-442 NRNRSR
+442 
-448 WWLSRFQ
+448 
-455 KSSERRYE
+455 
-463 KDGIFEW
+463 
-470 VRVESV
+470 
-476 EILKPRSDGTFG
+476 
-488 DLCPGNCV
+488 
-496 YNLAVKHNHNYFANG
+496 
-511 FAVHNCHR
+511 CHR

-563 GQISYQVPD
+563 GQIAYQVPD
-572 AAVADKVMTVSV
+572 AAVAEKVMTVNV

-610 NFLADRYDRNELIA
+610 NFLADRYDRNQLIA

-689 YLFATYSLAREGLDI
+689 YLFATYSLAKEGLDI
-704 PRLDRLYLTTPQK
+704 PRLDRLYLATPQK

-730 RTFEGKSEP
+730 RTFEGKAEP
-739 ICYDYVDDGIQ
+739 VVYDYVDEGIQ
-750 YLIRSYK
+750 YLVRSYK
-757 KRCTSY
+757 KRCATY
-763 RKLGCKF
+763 RKCGCKF
-770 LCEEPTE
+770 IE

>member
-7 LRIQEPTADLLDWC
+7 LRIQEPTAELLDWC

-63 GCLNTVLRLGEC
+63 GCLNTVLSMGEC
-75 EVINDLPTPKEVDF
+75 EVINDLPSPKKVDF
-89 GCSVPLYDYQETAKE
+89 GCSVPLYDYQEAAKE
-104 AMLKAYYGILQS
+104 AMLKAYYGMLQS

-124 IGIALA
+124 VGIALA

-136 TLWLTHTS
+136 TLWLTHTR
-144 DLLRQSKNRA
+144 DLLSQSKNRA
-154 EQYMSPSLIGTIT
+154 EQYMSPSLTGTIT

-202 DECFPADTQIQT
+202 DE
-214 PHGTVPIQFI
+214 
-224 CPGELVLTRNE
+224 
-235 FSGKLEFCEVEE
+235 
-247 LQVRRTKK
+247 
-255 LLKVT
+255 
-260 SSNGQSVICTPN
+260 
-272 HPFYTR
+272 
-278 NGYRKAADLKNGDE
+278 
-292 VYLLREGVRPVD
+292 
-304 MEPYPTIRNSKG
+304 
-316 RTLSVLFQRM
+316 
-326 FRKRKS
+326 
-332 SALCLDGRSER
+332 
-343 NFSEIY
+343 
-349 ERNQSQIRFRENEAE
+349 
-364 QSDVQRRSSS
+364 
-374 ESVTNPERNKAS
+374 
-386 STNSRREWSRFDNS
+386 
-400 ARAFNQK
+400 
-407 PFRVSPNVRV
+407 
-417 CCTDQVEKSR
+417 
-427 LSDTLQ
+427 
-433 NRHCHSPAE
+433 
-442 NRNRSR
+442 
-448 WWLSRFQ
+448 
-455 KSSERRYE
+455 
-463 KDGIFEW
+463 
-470 VRVESV
+470 
-476 EILKPRSDGTFG
+476 
-488 DLCPGNCV
+488 
-496 YNLAVKHNHNYFANG
+496 
-511 FAVHNCHR
+511 CHR

-563 GQISYQVPD
+563 GQIAYQVPD
-572 AAVADKVMTVSV
+572 AAVAEKVMTVSV

-624 ADLVENRNHYNL
+624 ADLVENRDHYNL

-689 YLFATYSLAREGLDI
+689 YLFATYSLAKEGLDI
-704 PRLDRLYLTTPQK
+704 PRLDRLYLATPQK

-730 RTFEGKSEP
+730 RTFEGKAEP
-739 ICYDYVDDGIQ
+739 VVYDYVDEGIQ
-750 YLIRSYK
+750 YLVRSYK
-757 KRCTSY
+757 KRCATY
-763 RKLGCKF
+763 RKCGCKF
-770 LCEEPTE
+770 IE

>member
-63 GCLNTVLRLGEC
+63 GCLNTVLSMGEC
-75 EVINDLPTPKEVDF
+75 EVINDLPSPKKVDF
-89 GCSVPLYDYQETAKE
+89 GCSVPLYDYQEAAKE

-124 IGIALA
+124 VGIALA

-136 TLWLTHTS
+136 TLWLTHTR
-144 DLLRQSKNRA
+144 DLLSQSKNRA
-154 EQYMSPSLIGTIT
+154 EQYMSPSLTGTIT

-202 DECFPADTQIQT
+202 DE
-214 PHGTVPIQFI
+214 
-224 CPGELVLTRNE
+224 
-235 FSGKLEFCEVEE
+235 
-247 LQVRRTKK
+247 
-255 LLKVT
+255 
-260 SSNGQSVICTPN
+260 
-272 HPFYTR
+272 
-278 NGYRKAADLKNGDE
+278 
-292 VYLLREGVRPVD
+292 
-304 MEPYPTIRNSKG
+304 
-316 RTLSVLFQRM
+316 
-326 FRKRKS
+326 
-332 SALCLDGRSER
+332 
-343 NFSEIY
+343 
-349 ERNQSQIRFRENEAE
+349 
-364 QSDVQRRSSS
+364 
-374 ESVTNPERNKAS
+374 
-386 STNSRREWSRFDNS
+386 
-400 ARAFNQK
+400 
-407 PFRVSPNVRV
+407 
-417 CCTDQVEKSR
+417 
-427 LSDTLQ
+427 
-433 NRHCHSPAE
+433 
-442 NRNRSR
+442 
-448 WWLSRFQ
+448 
-455 KSSERRYE
+455 
-463 KDGIFEW
+463 
-470 VRVESV
+470 
-476 EILKPRSDGTFG
+476 
-488 DLCPGNCV
+488 
-496 YNLAVKHNHNYFANG
+496 
-511 FAVHNCHR
+511 CHR

-563 GQISYQVPD
+563 GQIAYQVPD
-572 AAVADKVMTVSV
+572 AAVAEKVMTVCV

-590 QGLSREFLDTDGTII
+590 QGLSRKFLDTDGTII

-636 ILSDRLSHL
+636 ILSDRLSHF
-645 EYLMKHLPHDL
+645 EYLMKHLPYDL

-689 YLFATYSLAREGLDI
+689 YLFATYSLAKEGLDI
-704 PRLDRLYLTTPQK
+704 PRLDRLYLATPQK

-730 RTFEGKSEP
+730 RTFEGKAEP
-739 ICYDYVDDGIQ
+739 VVYDYVDEGIQ
-750 YLIRSYK
+750 YLVRSYK
-757 KRCTSY
+757 KRCATY
-763 RKLGCKF
+763 RKCGCKF
-770 LCEEPTE
+770 IE